1 MPKHQVMVIGKKSV
15 ILVAGAQL
23 IINICS
29 FSQGSTGAIAPSMSS
44 NSNSLVAR
52 SPDSRGW
59 SDPAMNHNALL
70 RDRLGDGVYVLIGTY
85 KVMGSPYLFG
95 QRRNADL
102 FTPKEKAY
110 NININYNTY
119 SQEIEFY
126 STSNPAAPLIKE
138 PGEVDSFI
146 LKQDV
151 ESGIAKDLKFI
162 YGTQI
167 GSTEK
172 AYFQVLQTG
181 SRYSLYKRYKS
192 DLGYPSGNYGQAD
205 LRQFDLLS
213 DYFYYDAE
221 TKKLKKIKFNLS
233 SITREFKSIKDV
245 TPVANSEA
253 FSVNPEGTLIKVI
266 NYLNN

>member
-1 MPKHQVMVIGKKSV
+1 MTIGKKLMVGLLV
-15 ILVAGAQL
+15 ISIG
-23 IINICS
+23 S
-29 FSQGSTGAIAPSMSS
+29 FGQGSTGAIAPSLSA
-44 NSNSLVAR
+44 NSGGLNAQQGRFGPAPDAR
-52 SPDSRGW
+52 CW

-70 RDRLGDGVYVLIGTY
+70 RDKLGDGVYVLIGTY

-110 NININYNTY
+110 NISINYNTY
-119 SQEIEFY
+119 SQEVEFY
-126 STSNPAAPLIKE
+126 STSNPATPLLKE
-138 PGEVDSFI
+138 AGEVDSFI
-146 LKQDV
+146 LKPDV

-162 YGTQI
+162 YGAQI

-205 LRQFDLLS
+205 LRQFDLFS

-233 SITREFKSIKDV
+233 SIIKEFKGIKDV
-245 TPVANSEA
+245 TPVATSDA
-253 FSVNPEGTLIKVI
+253 FSVNPEGTLIRVI
-266 NYLNN
+266 NYLNS

>member
-1 MPKHQVMVIGKKSV
+1 MTIGKNFV
-15 ILVAGAQL
+15 VTLAGL
-23 IINICS
+23 MLMNICS
-29 FSQGSTGAIAPSMSS
+29 FSQGSTGAIAPSLSA
-44 NSNSLVAR
+44 NSGGLNAQPGR
-52 SPDSRGW
+52 FGPAPDARGW

-70 RDRLGDGVYVLIGTY
+70 RDKLGDGVYVLIGTY

-110 NININYNTY
+110 NLNINYNTY
-119 SQEIEFY
+119 NQEVEFY

-138 PGEVDSFI
+138 AGEVDSFT
-146 LKQDV
+146 LKQDL
-151 ESGIAKDLKFI
+151 ESGITKDLKFV
-162 YGTQI
+162 YGAQI

-205 LRQFDLLS
+205 IRQFDLFS

-221 TKKLKKIKFNLS
+221 TKKLKKVKLNLS
-233 SITREFKSIKDV
+233 SIIKEFKSTKDV
-245 TPVANSEA
+245 TPVANSDA
-253 FSVNPEGTLIKVI
+253 FSANPEGTLIKVI
-266 NYLNN
+266 NYLNS